1 MKRLLSFLVVMLFAF
16 TAYAQAPFTYYQP
29 LPPPHASAP
38 SLPSIPDI
46 DYNYGYRRAPRRYSS
61 SIPNNVSGIMLRTAT
76 PQETISKL
84 YGLGFKCDSQSSG
97 YFTRIVTTNGCKFED
112 ADFNM
117 ITFYFFK
124 NKLWSITF
132 EDCQSDAQELGN
144 RIESKYGDHS
154 ISDTRYEYK
163 DGDVILT
170 FDGRDLVFQSDAI
183 LTLIARSANGN

>member
-1 MKRLLSFLVVMLFAF
+1 MKRLLFVLVVMLFAF

-29 LPPPHASAP
+29 LPPPSTSAP
-38 SLPSIPDI
+38 SLPSFPDI
-46 DYNYGYRRAPRRYSS
+46 DYSYRRAPRRYSS

-76 PQETISKL
+76 PQETIQKL

-97 YFTRIVTTNGCKFED
+97 YFTRIVTTSGCKFE
-112 ADFNM
+112 AAEFNM

-132 EDCQSDAQELGN
+132 EDCQSDPQELGN
-144 RIESKYGDHS
+144 RIESKYADHS